1 MQAQGRPTAGEL
13 LKDLSDRPRLT
24 VYLGAVPGVGKTH
37 RLLNEARQLQQS
49 GVRVMLGWVETK
61 GRRDLE
67 ELAAG
72 IPCIPPRLVSIGS
85 SQFADFDLRAAL
97 AVKPQVIVL
106 DELAHSNLEGSMNA
120 KRWQDA
126 LALRDA
132 GISVVGAFNIQHLET
147 AAATA
152 ESLIG
157 FPVREIVPLSFLK
170 AADQVI
176 AIDVAPEQLEE
187 RLRAGNIVNSGD
199 VARALQGPFRPQT
212 LRMLRELMLR
222 TVDDLT
228 IPTLPPDRMS
238 AALAILPDDP
248 AAAGVFLDRAALIAG
263 AFNLALNIAPKSGS
277 GDEETLQ
284 RLARGYNAHVV
295 ALPHA
300 AGEKIALKDLN
311 AALIAVPKGVMALS
325 LASAPTDRDIY
336 VVGDLPLQHR
346 ADTGTFASHPYSQ
359 TVGDR
364 MRVGYGRLAV
374 YLGAAAGCGKTYA
387 MLDRAHQLQAEG
399 IDVVAAFVETHG
411 RADTE
416 KKLEGLETLPR
427 LELVTEGMRYSELD
441 LPALLQRHPGVA
453 LIDELAHTNAPG
465 SKFRKRYEDVLSV
478 LRAGISVI
486 TTLNV
491 QHLEGLNDVVR
502 RLTGVTVRET
512 MPDGILELA
521 DDVILIDASA
531 QTLRDRLRAGKI
543 YPRARVEAALQSF
556 FRTENLTALRE
567 LALRETLRTRILE
580 KKKGTI
586 ADLMLGVASRERD
599 TNLIQCCG
607 RLATRLNCGFS
618 VVHVAANQRLAGT
631 KEVAG
636 LAETTRA
643 LNGQWQLEINA
654 NPAAALVRAAKQRN
668 DATIAVEGARLERR
682 WLQPTTFGR
691 KLLEAGAQEL
701 LLLRPLIT

>member
-1 MQAQGRPTAGEL
+1 MQARGRPTASEL

-37 RLLNEARQLQQS
+37 RLLSEARQLQQS

-61 GRRDLE
+61 GRLDLE
-67 ELAAG
+67 ELAKG
-72 IPCIPPRLVSIGS
+72 IPRLPPRLVTIES
-85 SQFADFDLRAAL
+85 SQFADFDLNAAL
-97 AVKPQVIVL
+97 AAKPQVIVL
-106 DELAHSNLEGSMNA
+106 DELAHSNLEGSAYA

-132 GISVVGAFNIQHLET
+132 GIAVMGAFNIQHLET

-187 RLRAGNIVNSGD
+187 RLHAGNIVNTSD
-199 VARALQGPFRPQT
+199 IARALQGPFRPQT

-228 IPTLPPDRMS
+228 TPTLPPDRMS
-238 AALAILPDDP
+238 VALAIVPED
-248 AAAGVFLDRAALIAG
+248 AAAGSFLDRASLFAD
-263 AFNLALNIAPKSGS
+263 AFNLALDIAPRRGS
-277 GDEETLQ
+277 GDEEMLE
-284 RLARGYNAHVV
+284 RLARAYNAHIID
-295 ALPHA
+295 LPRA
-300 AGEKIALKDLN
+300 AGDKLALKDLN
-311 AALIAVPKGVMALS
+311 AALIAVPKGELALS
-325 LASAPTDRDIY
+325 LASSPINRDIY
-336 VVGDLPLQHR
+336 VVGKEPLHER
-346 ADTGTFASHPYSQ
+346 SDVGMYASHPYSQ

-364 MRVGYGRLAV
+364 LRVGYGRLTV

-387 MLDRAHQLQAEG
+387 MLERAHQLKAEG

-411 RADTE
+411 RADTA
-416 KKLEGLETLPR
+416 KKLEGLENIPR
-427 LELVTEGMRYSELD
+427 LEIVKEGVRYSEFD
-441 LPALLQRHPGVA
+441 LEATLKRHPQVA

-465 SKFRKRYEDVLSV
+465 SKFPKRYQDVLSV

-491 QHLEGLNDVVR
+491 QHLEGLTDTVR

-543 YPRARVEAALQSF
+543 YPRPRIEAALQSF

-567 LALRETLRTRILE
+567 LALRETLRTRVAE
-580 KKKGTI
+580 KRKGTI
-586 ADLMLGVASRERD
+586 KELLLGVAGRERD
-599 TNLIQCCG
+599 TNLIQRCA
-607 RLATRLNCGFS
+607 RLATRLNCEFTA
-618 VVHVAANQRLAGT
+618 VHVAPNASLAAT
-631 KEVAG
+631 KDVTV

-643 LNGQWQLEINA
+643 LNGHWLLEISANA
-654 NPAAALVRAAKQRN
+654 PLAVVNVAKQRN
-668 DATIAVEGARLERR
+668 ASTIAVEGVRSKRR
-682 WLQPTTFGR
+682 WLAPTTFGR
-691 KLLEAGAQEL
+691 RLLEAGAPEI
-701 LLLRPLIT
+701 LLLRPLIV